1 MDAEED
7 EFNDAAML
15 PGVEESA
22 CFGFISSE
30 PNVGTNTAPGTGT
43 TPDGA
48 AGGNPIIS
56 KGPRGGGRSYVLT
69 SEGRAGY
76 RRLVDIED
84 CSMCGYIMVAEYVAA
99 RDLFKCVSELGDM
112 TKVYKNEQKVMHK
125 GDAVTIIYSPVYKK
139 YADAHEPSG
148 VEVQFPRPLKRYRKK
163 REKKKEN
170 VVGTAC
176 GEAGGGAAVTG
187 CGGGVLVSVCGCGV
201 VVSGKEEDG
210 KEEGG
215 NKEESA
221 KKKDEEGEGGGMSR
235 MEIKTGEVK
244 DGRGNNEVEN
254 SKKKEEVG
262 GMKEEGKEGEEKRDK
277 NDELADK
284 KEEEEGG
291 GEANTATTTTTPSG
305 DGEQTQSPIK
315 RRNRHINI
323 PRKFGDETHV
333 MSIARKNELEE
344 ASVWFTVQDAKGRRT
359 LWRRRADLILT
370 FTSYQRTRCIFVEF
384 TKKGVTTERART
396 GHKDIGPLRECY
408 QVELIPGCTLWI
420 DKLLCLNVRDRES
433 YGVEDLISEDFGEYG
448 SEEDVPE
455 W

>member
-1 MDAEED
+1 
-7 EFNDAAML
+7 
-15 PGVEESA
+15 
-22 CFGFISSE
+22 
-30 PNVGTNTAPGTGT
+30 
-43 TPDGA
+43 
-48 AGGNPIIS
+48 
-56 KGPRGGGRSYVLT
+56 
-69 SEGRAGY
+69 
-76 RRLVDIED
+76 
-84 CSMCGYIMVAEYVAA
+84 MCGYIMVAEYVAA

-148 VEVQFPRPLKRYRKK
+148 VEVQFPRPLKRYRNKK
-163 REKKKEN
+163 KKKKKEN

-176 GEAGGGAAVTG
+176 SEAGGAAVSG
-187 CGGGVLVSVCGCGV
+187 CGGGVVVCMCGCCV
-201 VVSGKEEDG
+201 VVTGKEEDG

-215 NKEESA
+215 GDKEDGA
-221 KKKDEEGEGGGMSR
+221 KKKEEDEGEEEGMSR
-235 MEIKTGEVK
+235 EETKTGEVK
-244 DGRGNNEVEN
+244 DGWGNNEDED

-262 GMKEEGKEGEEKRDK
+262 GMEGEEKMDK
-277 NDELADK
+277 NELVDK
-284 KEEEEGG
+284 EEEEEGG
-291 GEANTATTTTTPSG
+291 GEANTTTTTAPSG
-305 DGEQTQSPIK
+305 DGEQTQNPIK
-315 RRNRHINI
+315 RRKKHINI

-420 DKLLCLNVRDRES
+420 DKLLCLNVRDRKS
-433 YGVEDLISEDFGEYG
+433 YGVEDLISEDFGEYWA
-448 SEEDVPE
+448 EEDVPE

>member
-1 MDAEED
+1 M
-7 EFNDAAML
+7 
-15 PGVEESA
+15 
-22 CFGFISSE
+22 
-30 PNVGTNTAPGTGT
+30 
-43 TPDGA
+43 
-48 AGGNPIIS
+48 
-56 KGPRGGGRSYVLT
+56 
-69 SEGRAGY
+69 
-76 RRLVDIED
+76 
-84 CSMCGYIMVAEYVAA
+84 
-99 RDLFKCVSELGDM
+99 
-112 TKVYKNEQKVMHK
+112 
-125 GDAVTIIYSPVYKK
+125 
-139 YADAHEPSG
+139 
-148 VEVQFPRPLKRYRKK
+148 
-163 REKKKEN
+163 
-170 VVGTAC
+170 
-176 GEAGGGAAVTG
+176 
-187 CGGGVLVSVCGCGV
+187 VSVCGCGV
-201 VVSGKEEDG
+201 VVSGKDEDG

-215 NKEESA
+215 DKEEGA
-221 KKKDEEGEGGGMSR
+221 KKKEDEGEEGGMNR
-235 MEIKTGEVK
+235 EETKTGEVK
-244 DGRGNNEVEN
+244 DGRGNNEAED

-262 GMKEEGKEGEEKRDK
+262 GMEGEEKRDK